1 MPTINQMASEVI
13 DELGITTSP
22 TSSAVILWFRTNYGK
37 INNAIGRNYVVSND
51 GASPPVSYYLKE
63 TFDDGSIEEIGYD
76 EATIYKKFYY
86 LQYYDS
92 AIRSNIGAASM
103 DAVVEVNSDGM
114 MVRKVSKTE
123 VGRNLATFKRMEI
136 EELQKMISMY
146 QVAKS
151 KPRQVAGDDTVV
163 GYYIGKN
170 YPLGIT
176 P

>member
-1 MPTINQMASEVI
+1 MASEVI
-13 DELGITTSP
+13 DELGISGSP
-22 TSSAVILWFRTNYGK
+22 TQSAVILWFRTNYGK
-37 INNAIGRNYVVSND
+37 LNNAISRNYVVSDD
-51 GASPPVSYYLKE
+51 GAAPPVTYYLKE
-63 TFDDGSIEEIGYD
+63 TLDDGTIEEIGYD
-76 EATIYKKFYY
+76 EAAILKKFYY

-92 AIRSNIGAASM
+92 AIRTNIGAASI
-103 DAVVEVNSDGM
+103 DAVVEVDSDGM
-114 MVRKVSKTE
+114 RVRKVSKTE
-123 VGRNLATFKRMEI
+123 VGRNLVSFKKMEM
-136 EELQKMISMY
+136 EELQKIINMY